1 MKILT
6 IMNTWSIQV
15 KNTYYLQTP
24 DKASICGED
33 AELRYAYDHLLF
45 QWTSVDAFFREI
57 THFLTDFIFY
67 DKEPVVNIILKNGL
81 MAYRELLD
89 LDDSALRPHD
99 RVMRFFIVVIS
110 TAKIVCTFTVK
121 DINSDETWNVLDD
134 TPLTIWRFNR
144 NNLLIEKNDLAE
156 LDIAKSIYQKTLP
169 SNIKLAM
176 RRHRHEDTILA
187 GDLACHS

>member
-1 MKILT
+1 MEKTL
-6 IMNTWSIQV
+6 SYV
-15 KNTYYLQTP
+15 H
-24 DKASICGED
+24 
-33 AELRYAYDHLLF
+33 AYDHLLF

-110 TAKIVCTFTVK
+110 TAKIVCAFTVK

-134 TPLTIWRFNR
+134 SPLTIWRFNR